1 MRRSL
6 SVLFRKEVADHL
18 HSWRFNILIA
28 LIVLTTLASLYTAA
42 QTIRS
47 VVPQADQPL
56 GDTGL
61 FLKLFTT
68 TDGKLP
74 SFVAFVGFL
83 APLLGLGM
91 AFDAISSERNKGT
104 LVRLLSQPIYRDDV
118 ILAKWFAALSV
129 VGVFF
134 LALGFIVMGLGLFV
148 FGIPPTA
155 EEVLRIVFFLL
166 VTAVYVAVWQS
177 LAILFS
183 IRFRQAATSVLA
195 GLSVWLFFSLFYPMI
210 VNLIAP
216 ITGRGTVDDVLREI
230 GRHQFLSRLSPV
242 TLYEEATTILL
253 SPDVRALGPFTL
265 EQAIGAIPTP
275 LPFDQSLLLIWPQ
288 IAGLVAMSVVLFG
301 LSFVLFMRQ
310 DIRGR

>member
-28 LIVLTTLASLYTAA
+28 LIALTTLASLYTAA

-56 GDTGL
+56 GDIGL

-118 ILAKWFAALSV
+118 ILAKWFAALAV

-134 LALGFIVMGLGLFV
+134 LALN
-148 FGIPPTA
+148 
-155 EEVLRIVFFLL
+155 E
-166 VTAVYVAVWQS
+166 
-177 LAILFS
+177 
-183 IRFRQAATSVLA
+183 
-195 GLSVWLFFSLFYPMI
+195 
-210 VNLIAP
+210 
-216 ITGRGTVDDVLREI
+216 
-230 GRHQFLSRLSPV
+230 RHQRPV
-242 TLYEEATTILL
+242 DGIVAPAKVPTGGEEK
-253 SPDVRALGPFTL
+253 SKDRWRKGPVIEF
-265 EQAIGAIPTP
+265 
-275 LPFDQSLLLIWPQ
+275 
-288 IAGLVAMSVVLFG
+288 
-301 LSFVLFMRQ
+301 R
-310 DIRGR
+310 